1 VECACK
7 GPSIEP
13 LAGVLDDGSR
23 CATVF
28 SIKADVA
35 TAAMRLTVVKPGV
48 HLYPLMLHTRATG
61 DNGFNATFSRST
73 VLRREGKVV
82 ARWDDGLHGRVFGVA
97 FEWASQQPA
106 SVASMELDAT
116 KQHAASVAS
125 MELDATKQHAAI
137 DHKFTLSLRCEPNA
151 TSTTAGYS
159 TTCPQDGDTIETT
172 IYITSQTG
180 STTAHE
186 PTAVRISTEV
196 EAALSCENSV
206 AWVDGDL
213 KSVMVSGS
221 LRLHVLAL
229 DADKLPICMHPA
241 PALLD
246 RPALAANKS

>member
-1 VECACK
+1 
-7 GPSIEP
+7 
-13 LAGVLDDGSR
+13 
-23 CATVF
+23 
-28 SIKADVA
+28 
-35 TAAMRLTVVKPGV
+35 MRLTVVKPGV

-97 FEWASQQPA
+97 FEWDSQQP
-106 SVASMELDAT
+106 
-116 KQHAASVAS
+116 ASVAS

-151 TSTTAGYS
+151 TSTAAGYS

-180 STTAHE
+180 STTADE
-186 PTAVRISTEV
+186 PTSVRISTEV

-206 AWVDGDL
+206 AWVDGGL
-213 KSVMVSGS
+213 ESVMVSGS
-221 LRLHVLAL
+221 LRLHVLAF
-229 DADKLPICMHPA
+229 DADKLPISMHPA